1 MTSNS
6 RHPRF
11 AVLPSCS
18 PLSPSTRASSTQ
30 ARASRFN
37 TSLLTLGLAALL
49 PLAATQAMAQDDGQ
63 DAQQEATQEPQR
75 GGVIDTI
82 IQPEPPGLVLGMIQN
97 APTRT
102 VAGNIYE
109 GLLRYS
115 TDMEPMP
122 QLAKSWEISEDGLTY
137 TFHLQENAKW
147 HDGEAFTAE
156 DVVFSADVF
165 HRDLNPSA
173 RAVLEHVESIEATD
187 DHTVVFTL
195 KKPFGPFLI
204 SFEAGTFTMVPEH
217 IYAGTDFRNNEA
229 NNHPIGTGPFQ
240 FDSWDRGTVIKLT
253 RFDDYYEEGLPY
265 LDGINWHVI
274 PDGASRAVA
283 YENGTVDVLPY
294 GTVENFDVPRLTAM
308 DNTCVTEKG
317 HEYFSP
323 FAMLWMNNREGP
335 TADKRF
341 RQAVMYAMDREFARD
356 VLWNGMGQVPSG
368 PFGSNAK
375 FNDADLEGY
384 SYDPDKAEELLDE
397 MGYDGEE
404 VTLLPLPYGETWNRW
419 AEAVQQNL
427 KEVGINVRT
436 EATDVGG
443 WNQRLGERDFDLAF
457 TYLYQY
463 GDPALGISRTYL
475 STNTEKGSPWN
486 NVEGY
491 QNPEVDELFNAA
503 ATAYPDSERE
513 RLYHEVQQIL
523 LEDAP
528 LGWLLE
534 LGFPTIYRCN
544 VNNLVTSAVGVNDG
558 FKDAWIAD

>member
-1 MTSNS
+1 MKT
-6 RHPRF
+6 
-11 AVLPSCS
+11 
-18 PLSPSTRASSTQ
+18 PLAIAITAAAISASS
-30 ARASRFN
+30 AFA
-37 TSLLTLGLAALL
+37 
-49 PLAATQAMAQDDGQ
+49 
-63 DAQQEATQEPQR
+63 EEPKQ
-75 GGVIDTI
+75 GGIIDTI

-115 TDMEPMP
+115 TDLEPMP
-122 QLAKSWEISEDGLTY
+122 QLAESWEVSDDGRTW
-137 TFHLQENAKW
+137 TFHLREDVTW
-147 HDGEAFTAE
+147 HDGEPFTAE

-165 HRDLNPSA
+165 HRELNPSA
-173 RAVLEHVESIEATD
+173 RAVLQHVESIEATD

-195 KKPFGPFLI
+195 EKPFGPFLI
-204 SFEAGTFTMVPEH
+204 SFEAGTFTMVPKH
-217 IYAGTDFRNNEA
+217 IYAGTEFRDNEA
-229 NNHPIGTGPFQ
+229 NNHPIGTGPFK
-240 FDSWDRGTVIKLT
+240 FDNWDRGTVIQLVKNE
-253 RFDDYYEEGLPY
+253 DYYEEDLPY
-265 LDGINWHVI
+265 LDGINWHII

-294 GTVENFDVPRLTAM
+294 GTVENFDIPRLTEL

-341 RQAVMYAMDREFARD
+341 RQAVMYAMDRQFARE
-356 VLWNGMGQVPSG
+356 VLWNGLGKVPLG
-368 PFGSNAK
+368 AFGSNAR
-375 FNDADLEGY
+375 FQNDDLEP
-384 SYDPDKAEELLDE
+384 YDHDPERARELLDE

-404 VTLLPLPYGETWNRW
+404 VRLLPLPYGETWTRW

-443 WNQRLGERDFDLAF
+443 WNQRLGDWDYDLAF

-475 STNTEKGSPWN
+475 SSNIEKGSPWN

-491 QNPEVDELFNAA
+491 ENEKVDELFNQA
-503 ATAYPDSERE
+503 ATAYPEEKRE
-513 RLYHEVQQIL
+513 ALYHEVQEIL
-523 LEDAP
+523 QEDVP
-528 LGWLLE
+528 VGWLLE
-534 LGFPTIYRCN
+534 LGFPTIYRCD
-544 VNNLVTSAVGVNDG
+544 VKNLVTSGVGVNDG
-558 FKDAWIAD
+558 FKDAWLDR